1 MKSKE
6 FRVLNPRLDV
16 NFKAIFTQNT
26 RDSRDALKSFLTAA
40 IGRKIK
46 KVSVIENENP
56 KQFDLQRGISYDI
69 NCVFEDETCAQI
81 EMQGFEKAYDYG
93 KRAEYYVSRLV
104 SSAVETGDDWNVV
117 PEAYQISVLNFCY
130 DKSNDKPF
138 HHYIMADEK
147 DGAKLAG
154 ILNVIFMEL
163 PKIPEINNLGE
174 LKNLP
179 SLVKWCKFLQE
190 ADNPDK
196 EDLINALSKSEEGIM
211 KAESTLKGI
220 SMDRWRW
227 IIQGQ
232 IEGIERDRI
241 TELNARKREDE
252 KRRIEDEK
260 RRIED
265 EKRAKEDEKRRI
277 EDEKRA
283 KEDEKRRIEDEKR
296 AKEDEKRRIEDEKRR
311 IEDERRAR
319 EDEKRR
325 IEDEKRRIEDEKR
338 AQKDKEL
345 SQREAALADGEEK
358 LSETRNKLLASVSKL
373 LALGLSPEQISEAL
387 SIPLEEV
394 KNLRLSAET

>member
-40 IGRKIK
+40 IGREIK

-163 PKIPEINNLGE
+163 PKIPEINNLSE

-283 KEDEKRRIEDEKR
+283 KEDEKR
-296 AKEDEKRRIEDEKRR
+296 AKEDEKRR

-319 EDEKRR
+319 
-325 IEDEKRRIEDEKR
+325 EDEKRRIEDEKR

-373 LALGLSPEQISEAL
+373 LALGLSPEQISDAL
-387 SIPLEEV
+387 SLPIDDV
-394 KNLRLSAET
+394 HNLRLSAET

>member
-46 KVSVIENENP
+46 RVSVIENENP

-163 PKIPEINNLGE
+163 PKIPEINNLSE

-283 KEDEKRRIEDEKR
+283 KEDER
-296 AKEDEKRRIEDEKRR
+296 
-311 IEDERRAR
+311 
-319 EDEKRR
+319 RR

-338 AQKDKEL
+338 KQEDERRRQEDERRKQE
-345 SQREAALADGEEK
+345 EEK
-358 LSETRNKLLASVSKL
+358 LRQQKEELMQLEEEIMQKKASLHDREKKLAASVQKL
-373 LALGLSPEQISEAL
+373 MKMGLSPEQISDVL
-387 SIPLEEV
+387 SLPIDDV
-394 KNLRLSAET
+394 HNLRLSAES

>member
-40 IGRKIK
+40 IGREIK

-130 DKSNDKPF
+130 DKSNDKAF

-163 PKIPEINNLGE
+163 PKIPEINNLSE

-260 RRIED
+260 RRI
-265 EKRAKEDEKRRI
+265 EDEKRRI

-358 LSETRNKLLASVSKL
+358 LSETRNKLLASASKL
-373 LALGLSPEQISEAL
+373 LALGLSPEQISDAL
-387 SIPLEEV
+387 SLPIDDV
-394 KNLRLSAET
+394 HNLRLSAET

>member
-117 PEAYQISVLNFCY
+117 SEAYQISVLNFCY

-163 PKIPEINNLGE
+163 PKIPEINNLSE

-265 EKRAKEDEKRRI
+265 EKRRI

-283 KEDEKRRIEDEKR
+283 KEDEKRRIEDE
-296 AKEDEKRRIEDEKRR
+296 RRRQ
-311 IEDERRAR
+311 

-338 AQKDKEL
+338 RIEKEELQQKKEEL
-345 SQREAALADGEEK
+345 RQEKEKLTQREASLHDREEK
-358 LSETRNKLLASVSKL
+358 FAASVQKL
-373 LALGLSPEQISEAL
+373 MKMGLSPEQISDAL
-387 SIPLEEV
+387 SLPIDDV
-394 KNLRLSAET
+394 HNLRLSAES

>member
-163 PKIPEINNLGE
+163 PKIPEINNLSE

-265 EKRAKEDEKRRI
+265 EKRRIEDERRRQEDEKRRI

-283 KEDEKRRIEDEKR
+283 KEDEKRRIEKEELQQKKEELRQEK
-296 AKEDEKRRIEDEKRR
+296 EK
-311 IEDERRAR
+311 
-319 EDEKRR
+319 
-325 IEDEKRRIEDEKR
+325 
-338 AQKDKEL
+338 L
-345 SQREAALADGEEK
+345 TQREASIHDREKKLA
-358 LSETRNKLLASVSKL
+358 ASVQKL
-373 LALGLSPEQISEAL
+373 VKMGLSPEQISDAL
-387 SIPLEEV
+387 SLPIDDV
-394 KNLRLSAET
+394 HNLRLSAET

>member
-260 RRIED
+260 R
-265 EKRAKEDEKRRI
+265 AKEDEKRRI

-296 AKEDEKRRIEDEKRR
+296 LLKDE
-311 IEDERRAR
+311 
-319 EDEKRR
+319 
-325 IEDEKRRIEDEKR
+325 
-338 AQKDKEL
+338 EL
-345 SQREAALADGEEK
+345 TQREASIHDREK
-358 LSETRNKLLASVSKL
+358 KLASSLHDREKKL
-373 LALGLSPEQISEAL
+373 AASVQKLMKMGLSPEQISDAL
-387 SIPLEEV
+387 SLPIDDV
-394 KNLRLSAET
+394 HNLRLSAES

>member
-163 PKIPEINNLGE
+163 PKIPEINNLSE

-260 RRIED
+260 R
-265 EKRAKEDEKRRI
+265 AKEDEKRRI

-283 KEDEKRRIEDEKR
+283 K
-296 AKEDEKRRIEDEKRR
+296 EDEKRR

-358 LSETRNKLLASVSKL
+358 LSETRNKLLASASKL
-373 LALGLSPEQISEAL
+373 LALGLSPEQISDAL
-387 SIPLEEV
+387 SLPIDDV
-394 KNLRLSAET
+394 HNLRLSAET

>member
-163 PKIPEINNLGE
+163 PKIPEINNLSE

-277 EDEKRA
+277 EDEKRRI
-283 KEDEKRRIEDEKR
+283 EDEKRRIEDEKR
-296 AKEDEKRRIEDEKRR
+296 AKEDERRRQ
-311 IEDERRAR
+311 EDERRKQ
-319 EDEKRR
+319 E
-325 IEDEKRRIEDEKR
+325 
-338 AQKDKEL
+338 
-345 SQREAALADGEEK
+345 EEK
-358 LSETRNKLLASVSKL
+358 LRQQKEELMQLEEEIMQKKASLHDREKKLAASVQKL
-373 LALGLSPEQISEAL
+373 VKMGLSPEQISDAL
-387 SIPLEEV
+387 SLPIDDV
-394 KNLRLSAET
+394 HNLRLSAET

>member
-40 IGRKIK
+40 IGREIK

-163 PKIPEINNLGE
+163 PKIPEINNLSE

-277 EDEKRA
+277 EDE
-283 KEDEKRRIEDEKR
+283 
-296 AKEDEKRRIEDEKRR
+296 
-311 IEDERRAR
+311 RRAR
-319 EDEKRR
+319 
-325 IEDEKRRIEDEKR
+325 EDEKRRIEDEKR

-373 LALGLSPEQISEAL
+373 LALGLSPEQISDAL
-387 SIPLEEV
+387 SLPIDDV
-394 KNLRLSAET
+394 HNLRLSAET

>member
-163 PKIPEINNLGE
+163 PKIPEINNLSE

-283 KEDEKRRIEDEKR
+283 KEDER
-296 AKEDEKRRIEDEKRR
+296 
-311 IEDERRAR
+311 
-319 EDEKRR
+319 RR

-338 AQKDKEL
+338 KQEDERRRQEDERRKQE
-345 SQREAALADGEEK
+345 EEK
-358 LSETRNKLLASVSKL
+358 LRQQKEELMQLEEEIMQKKVSLHDREKKLAASVQKL
-373 LALGLSPEQISEAL
+373 MKMGLSPEQISDAL
-387 SIPLEEV
+387 SLPIDDV
-394 KNLRLSAET
+394 HNLRLSAES